1 MWLELMLGRFCGGL
15 TKGISGKVRIGRM
28 SAETLIES
36 VKTELEMEL
45 KQDGWK
51 TVHARLVLEE
61 LARED
66 LNWQK
71 RQIHKEIE
79 EKYLIPALNRAKE
92 GYSVKG
98 MFWQHTQNQLVELDV
113 QEKLREIDESIDW
126 LDARKKI
133 IEEMVEYRSS
143 INIFRF

>member
-15 TKGISGKVRIGRM
+15 TKGISGNVRIGRM

-51 TVHARLVLEE
+51 TVQARLVLEE

-66 LNWQK
+66 LRWQQ

-79 EKYLIPALNRAKE
+79 EKCLIPALNRARE
-92 GYSVKG
+92 GYSVRG
-98 MFWQHTQNQLVELDV
+98 MFWQQTQNQLVELDV

-126 LDARKKI
+126 LDTRKKI
-133 IEEMVEYRSS
+133 IEEMAEYRSP